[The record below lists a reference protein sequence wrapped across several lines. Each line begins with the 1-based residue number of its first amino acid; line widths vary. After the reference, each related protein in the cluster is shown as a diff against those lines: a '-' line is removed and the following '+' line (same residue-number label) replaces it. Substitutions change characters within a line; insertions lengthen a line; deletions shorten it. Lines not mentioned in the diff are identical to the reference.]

1 MELYEKADQTVL
13 QKTKNK
19 EVVEIDGHLFIRQ
32 INPGVI
38 IMPYTVNDKGMP
50 DKIGII
56 SEVLDQRPGGMSK
69 TLITGSQD
77 DDDSNIFETAVR
89 ELEEESGF
97 KVEELKRWDF
107 LGSLYTSKMV
117 LNSNP
122 CFAVNIT
129 GLVSGEKTTDGSKA
143 EKHTKFELISVEDAL
158 NLDDSLVC
166 TLFIKT
172 FKDIFTQKEEENEST
187 E

>member
-32 INPGVI
+32 IEPSVI
-38 IMPYTVNDKGMP
+38 IMPYTVNKSGFP

-69 TLITGSQD
+69 TLITGSPEDKD
-77 DDDSNIFETAVR
+77 DNIFETAVR

-97 KVEELKRWDF
+97 LVEDLKRWEF
-107 LGSLYTSKMV
+107 LGTLYTSKMV
-117 LNSNP
+117 INSNP

-129 GLVSGEKTTDGSKA
+129 GLVSGDKKTDGSKS
-143 EKHTKFELISVEDAL
+143 EKDTKFDLLPVSDVLNLEDSLISA
-158 NLDDSLVC
+158 
-166 TLFIKT
+166 LFIKT
-172 FKDIFTQKEEENEST
+172 FKEIFTQKEEENEST

>member
-1 MELYEKADQTVL
+1 MELYEKAEQTVV
-13 QKTKNK
+13 QKTRNR
-19 EVVEIDGHLFIRQ
+19 EIVDIDGHLFIRQ

-38 IMPYTVNDKGMP
+38 IMPYTVTESGFP
-50 DKIGII
+50 DRIGII
-56 SEVLDQRPGGMSK
+56 SEILDQRPGGISK

-77 DDDSNIFETAVR
+77 DKDANIFETAVR
-89 ELEEESGF
+89 EMNEESGF
-97 KVEELKRWDF
+97 LVDDLKRWEF

-122 CFAVNIT
+122 CFSVNIT
-129 GLVSGEKTTDGSKA
+129 GLVSGDKKTDGSKS
-143 EKHTKFELISVEDAL
+143 EKDTKFELLPVSEVL
-158 NLDDSLVC
+158 NLDDSLVS

-172 FKDIFTQKEEENEST
+172 FKDIFNQKEEENEST